1 MAGAEDELGP
11 AVDWEPSFPR
21 IRAFDRLW
29 CQVERWVCGAM
40 FLVMSLLVFAA
51 VVSAVFAGGGNWYQG
66 LVLFG
71 AAYLA
76 CRTRAV
82 KEGEQRLGQGKCLG
96 IAAAVTVVAG
106 ATVHYYTQ
114 SFPGGLPQAPA
125 LGMCLMLWVALLG
138 ASITTFERSHL
149 ALEFGEKLWPQ
160 RYLHLVKAA
169 ARAFTALCCV
179 SLFWLSVIVVMER
192 HELWVQGDH
201 MADLVAGLQAEG
213 LPAWVVLVIM
223 PYTFAAMTIRMLAQS
238 YTIAT
243 RTAAPEEEQL
253 PT

>member
-1 MAGAEDELGP
+1 
-11 AVDWEPSFPR
+11 
-21 IRAFDRLW
+21 
-29 CQVERWVCGAM
+29 M

-51 VVSAVFAGGGNWYQG
+51 VVSGVFAGGGRWYQG
-66 LVLFG
+66 LILFI
-71 AAYLA
+71 AAYVG

-82 KEGEQRLGQGKCLG
+82 KEGETRLGQGASLG
-96 IAAAVTVVAG
+96 IAVGLTLLLGAVI
-106 ATVHYYTQ
+106 HYYTRA
-114 SFPGGLPQAPA
+114 FPGGLPQAPA
-125 LGMCLMLWVALLG
+125 LALCLMLWVALLG

-160 RYLHLVKAA
+160 RILHLVKAA
-169 ARAFTALCCV
+169 ARAFTALCCA
-179 SLFWLSVIVVMER
+179 SLFWLSMIVVIER
-192 HELWVQGDH
+192 HDLWVQGDH
-201 MADLVAGLQAEG
+201 MADLVAGLQTEG

-243 RTAAPEEEQL
+243 RSAAPEEEQL